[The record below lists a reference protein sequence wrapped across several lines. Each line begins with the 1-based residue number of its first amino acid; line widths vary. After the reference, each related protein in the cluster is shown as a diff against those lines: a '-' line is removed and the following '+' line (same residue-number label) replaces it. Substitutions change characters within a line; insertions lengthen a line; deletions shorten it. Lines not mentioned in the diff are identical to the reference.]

1 MLVRNL
7 FMKGIIDWHT
17 MSAQTIPSSK
27 CRSCQRVIVPPRGTC
42 PYCGLSAGVMEKLS
56 LSPQGTI
63 LSFTTLHMPP
73 DGFQAPLSMA
83 LVELEQG
90 ALILCLAIDQTKAA
104 VSIGDSVSIELDA
117 EGRFRYRP
125 EK

>member
-1 MLVRNL
+1 
-7 FMKGIIDWHT
+7 
-17 MSAQTIPSSK
+17 MSRFLIAGSECK
-27 CRSCQRVIVPPRGTC
+27 NCRRAIVPPRNSC
-42 PYCGLSAGVMEKLS
+42 PYCGLSAGAMEKLS
-56 LSPQGTI
+56 LHPQGTV

-73 DGFQAPLSMA
+73 DGFQAPLYMA
-83 LVELEQG
+83 LVELEHR
-90 ALILCLAIDQTKAA
+90 ALILCLAADYTKAA

>member
-1 MLVRNL
+1 
-7 FMKGIIDWHT
+7 
-17 MSAQTIPSSK
+17 
-27 CRSCQRVIVPPRGTC
+27 
-42 PYCGLSAGVMEKLS
+42 
-56 LSPQGTI
+56 
-63 LSFTTLHMPP
+63 MPP
-73 DGFQAPLSMA
+73 DGFQAPLSMT